1 MGIKNINKLLKEYA
15 PNSIKE
21 YNISNYNGKL
31 IAIDTSLVLY
41 QYISALR
48 NSGKDLTNN
57 NDDITTHM
65 YAIIQKT
72 ISLLD
77 KGLKP
82 VYIFDG
88 KAPDIKK
95 NTLEKRKK
103 LKQNAE
109 KKKIAALTKEEEIKF
124 FKRSLFIT
132 RKQYDECKNI
142 LDILGIPYIQASGE
156 ADCLCAYLVKKKLV
170 YAAYSEDMDF
180 LTFGCSKLI
189 KNLKG
194 NKKIIELNLEDILE
208 ELDISYES
216 FINLTILL
224 GCDYAP
230 TIKGIGYKTA
240 LKLIKEHNDI
250 KTFINKNTKFKIPK
264 NYEYDEIIDYYNNP
278 PINIDTINIKFKK
291 PKINEFKIILEN
303 NNFSDNLIKR
313 YINKINNFHYH
324 I

>member
-57 NDDITTHM
+57 ANDITTHI

-82 VYIFDG
+82 IYVFDG

-95 NTLEKRKK
+95 HTLEKRKK

-109 KKKIAALTKEEEIKF
+109 IKKSTALTKEEEIKF

-132 RKQYDECKNI
+132 KKQYDECKNI

-156 ADCLCAYLVKKKLV
+156 ADCVCAYLVKENLA

-189 KNLKG
+189 KNLKEP
-194 NKKIIELNLEDILE
+194 KKIIELNLEDILK
-208 ELDISYES
+208 ELDMSYTS

-224 GCDYAP
+224 GCDYAH

-240 LKLIKEHNDI
+240 LKIINEHKDI
-250 KTFINKNTKFKIPK
+250 DTFIKKNTKYQIPK
-264 NYEYDEIIDYYNNP
+264 NYEYDVIIDYYNNP

-291 PKINEFKIILEN
+291 PKINEFKVILEN

-313 YINKINNFHYH
+313 YINKINNFHFH